1 MSIRQCALESEAFIR
16 LRQVYGHREA
26 EAAAWRAKG
35 GKVAGELGSICL
47 FTAKLVQSTHLPLY
61 SCCRMSYVCPHILLM
76 L

>member
-35 GKVAGELGSICL
+35 GKVAGELG
-47 FTAKLVQSTHLPLY
+47 
-61 SCCRMSYVCPHILLM
+61 
-76 L
+76 